1 MTQNKTQIQIKGSEI
16 LDKVE
21 NPCRDNIGWTA
32 TYLRRKYRG
41 GGTITFERVGEVI
54 TVRIN
59 KRAVIEII
67 HAKDGKCALRTAYY
81 GANKIV
87 SKYTDKCPCDAIDTL
102 VEGIKKLVMFGDEQ
116 LLEWISE
123 YLRPPAVQRTNTK
136 A

>member
-1 MTQNKTQIQIKGSEI
+1 MAQNKTPIKGAEI

-21 NPCRDNIGWTA
+21 GPCRDNIGWVA
-32 TYLRRKYRG
+32 AYIARKYKQ

-59 KRAVIEII
+59 KRAVVEIVRGN
-67 HAKDGKCALRTAYY
+67 DNKCSVRTAYY
-81 GANKIV
+81 GTDKV
-87 SKYTDKCPCDAIDTL
+87 VTKYTDNCPCDAIDTL

-116 LLEWISE
+116 TLEWISE
-123 YLRPPAVQRTNTK
+123 YLRPAGT